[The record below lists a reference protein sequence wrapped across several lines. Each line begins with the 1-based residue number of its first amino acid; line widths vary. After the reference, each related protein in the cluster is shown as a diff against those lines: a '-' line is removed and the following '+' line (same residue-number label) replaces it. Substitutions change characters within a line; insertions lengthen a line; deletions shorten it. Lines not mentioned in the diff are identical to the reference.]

1 VQTSVTLAGVHNG
14 VGEKTDLLTPDE
26 VNKALKVPKFLGSQP
41 HVDHGCLLT
50 GVSLLQQYL
59 YVASILYILS
69 LCAAKCSMFQLICR
83 LTRTKSHTYASHIM
97 TGITFLWGVAAVF
110 AVAFQCKLPRP
121 WNTTT
126 QQNCPNLVRHTPPL
140 SVQKTANFVFQF
152 LSWAT
157 IEAFSLLIE
166 VLICLLSLWLVWGLQ
181 MSAKL
186 KVVVVGAFL
195 LRILIVIPTT
205 FKLVLLRR
213 DLPKSEATFT
223 ATDVVIAT
231 QVTLHYTVMAATF
244 PCMRAFL
251 QAFNSGLGAT
261 TGLTT
266 AAVYD
271 SNAYAKGSK
280 NGGSKVSA
288 AYTLES
294 VNRDVEIT
302 RTAGPASFR
311 PDHGHTTT
319 TTVTTAANP
328 HQMERDRQLQG
339 RQNRGTSQGSL
350 DSDESKQPI
359 IKKTLEWEVR
369 HESRDLA

>member
-1 VQTSVTLAGVHNG
+1 
-14 VGEKTDLLTPDE
+14 
-26 VNKALKVPKFLGSQP
+26 
-41 HVDHGCLLT
+41 
-50 GVSLLQQYL
+50 
-59 YVASILYILS
+59 
-69 LCAAKCSMFQLICR
+69 MFQLISR

-97 TGITFLWGVAAVF
+97 TGVTALWGVAAVF
-110 AVAFQCKLPRP
+110 VVAFECKLPRP

-126 QQNCPNLVRHTPPL
+126 QQNCPNLVRHTAL
-140 SVQKTANFVFQF
+140 SVQKTANFYFQF

-166 VLICLLSLWLVWGLQ
+166 GLICLLSLWLVWGLQ

-186 KVVVVGAFL
+186 KAVVVGAFL
-195 LRILIVIPTT
+195 LRILIVIPTA

-213 DLPKSEATFT
+213 DLPKSDATFM
-223 ATDVVIAT
+223 ATGVVIAT

-266 AAVYD
+266 AAVYE

-280 NGGSKVSA
+280 NGDSKVSA
-288 AYTLES
+288 AYALES
-294 VNRDVEIT
+294 VDREAGNS
-302 RTAGPASFR
+302 RTARSASFR

-319 TTVTTAANP
+319 TTVTTAS
-328 HQMERDRQLQG
+328 HQHQTERDRQLQG

-369 HESRDLA
+369 HEARDLA